1 MMKIGITGGI
11 AAGKSTVGAYLKQ
24 KGFLVICADD
34 VSRELTKKGGEAI
47 PYILKEFGE
56 SYFLKDGE
64 LNRKKLSDLIFSS
77 DEARHRLNLIMHP
90 LILKKISK
98 KLSETDQNIVFIDA
112 PLLYEVGLDKTVDS
126 VWLVTG
132 DTDIR
137 KERLIKRD
145 KISEEKALS
154 IIRAQLSEDEKKSRA
169 DAIIDNSGDIEDTY
183 IKIDELIKGLS
194 I

>member
-24 KGFLVICADD
+24 KGFLVICADN
-34 VSRELTKKGGEAI
+34 VSRELTKKDGEAI

-98 KLSETDQNIVFIDA
+98 KLSETNENIVFIDA

-183 IKIDELIKGLS
+183 IEIDKLIKGLS